1 MTAATLSGRNR
12 RVGLMAG
19 AMALAMLGLGF
30 AAVPLYRLFC
40 AATGFNGTTM
50 RASLAKAA
58 KVKAGG
64 GTISVRFDAN
74 VDRGMGWE
82 FKPENT
88 TDTVEYGARDMAF
101 FSARNL
107 TNAEIT
113 GTASFNV
120 EPGNVGKYFKK
131 IQCFCFTQQTL
142 APHEA
147 VRMPVIF
154 YVDPAILQDPEAKDI
169 EQITLSYTFHVVP
182 QPDKLP
188 QLPAQLPV
196 KPLDRV
202 ASAR

>member
-1 MTAATLSGRNR
+1 MNAVTLPNRNR
-12 RVGLMAG
+12 RVGLLAG
-19 AMALAMLGLGF
+19 GLALTMLGMGF

-50 RASLAKAA
+50 RASLADAA
-58 KVKAGG
+58 KVKTGG

-101 FSARNL
+101 FTAKNL
-107 TNAEIT
+107 TNAPIT

-142 APHEA
+142 AAHEA

-154 YVDPAILQDPEAKDI
+154 YVDPAILKDPEAKGI

-182 QPDKLP
+182 QSALP
-188 QLPAQLPV
+188 PPAAARLPV

-202 ASAR
+202 ATAR